1 LRRLLLAALVVF
13 AGCSSTPKTPKS
25 ESERPVID
33 EPTARAAAVDA
44 WGVGFES
51 RHFDLMRE
59 LSDEEKKLMNEELS
73 RKSGTPVTV
82 RGSIFTSNSPP
93 DRVVDEVR
101 KLRPGRAMSF
111 CETWHTEKRSG
122 DVIETGSEKP
132 SKPVPFAVITRG
144 PDGKLHASRFEAMSH
159 EEALSRR

>member
-1 LRRLLLAALVVF
+1 LRRLLLAALVVV
-13 AGCSSTPKTPKS
+13 AGCHSTPK
-25 ESERPVID
+25 SERPVID
-33 EPTARAAAVDA
+33 EATARKAVADVS
-44 WGVGFES
+44 GPDFEK
-51 RHFDLMRE
+51 HHYDVMRE
-59 LSDEEKKLMNEELS
+59 LADDEQKLMNEELS
-73 RKSGTPVTV
+73 KKSGTPVTV
-82 RGSIFTSNSPP
+82 RGSVFTSNSPP

-101 KLRPGRAMSF
+101 KLRPGRSLSF

-122 DVIETGSEKP
+122 DVIEMGSEKP